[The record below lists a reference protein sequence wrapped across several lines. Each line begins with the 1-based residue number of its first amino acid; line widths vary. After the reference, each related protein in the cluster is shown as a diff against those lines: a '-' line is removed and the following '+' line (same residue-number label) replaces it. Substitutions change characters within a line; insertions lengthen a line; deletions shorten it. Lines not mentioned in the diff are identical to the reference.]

1 MRKTYF
7 ILYTL
12 FLISCSGSPRF
23 RLMDP
28 GHTGI
33 DFQNTVIASDSMN
46 IINYEYFYNGAGVGA
61 GDLNNDGLTDLVF
74 AGNQVSSKVY
84 LNTGNFRFRDI
95 TSYFKGL
102 KNDQWYSG
110 VALADVNNDG
120 WLDVYM
126 TSTAGKD
133 RRKCKNRLWIN
144 NGCNKG
150 ADPVFIEK
158 AEEYGI
164 GCDDKSVAAAFFDY
178 DLDGFLDLY
187 VLNNEIRYPA
197 VSIYRPRIT
206 DGTSP
211 NNDRLYHNNGN
222 GTFTDVTLNAGIL
235 IEGFGMGLSVGDI
248 NKDGYPDIYISNDLL
263 ANDVLYIN
271 QGNGTFRNEISKYIS
286 YQSRTSKGNDI
297 ADVNNDGN
305 PDIFTLDMMPSGYQ
319 KKKQTINGFNY
330 KLYSADEEFGFEH
343 QYQRNMLH
351 LHNGFSDGNLLPFS
365 ETGQIMGL
373 SETDW
378 SWSPLFGDVDNDGSK
393 DLLISSG
400 FPRDIRDKD
409 WTKVKVSAAG
419 SLTTEKALAE
429 MAPELKI
436 PNIVFRNNGD
446 SVFEKKNDWLPEIP
460 SFSYGATLADLDNDG
475 DLDYIV
481 NNLNDKAFIL
491 KNTTVEKSGHKS
503 HFISVRLK
511 GIPVNPMAIG
521 AKIEIWCKGKIQ
533 FYEHF
538 LTRGYASSIDPVIH
552 FGLAGNNII
561 DSIKIIWPG
570 NSYVSLL
577 KNIKSDQILEI
588 SQEQTAR
595 LKRIASVTAKSEYL
609 FYRNDSIL
617 DYTHLQNDYN
627 DFLLSQ
633 KIIPHK
639 FSQVGPV
646 ISKGDI
652 NGDGLEDLIIG
663 ATNKQPTMV
672 YLRRGDGFQ
681 REEIPGLTTNKGF
694 TESGIAVLDYDNDG
708 DNDIV
713 ALAGGYENEKEADYH
728 HLIYENDKGMFTPH
742 PLNVPTFPGAVVR
755 PCDFDHNGYPDIF
768 IGSRIKKGMYPYA
781 NHSWILKNKNGVFSA
796 ENEFRLN
803 LGMVTDAVW
812 TDYDKDGWEDL
823 FVVREWNSPVILRN
837 NKGKELVPMFFGE
850 IESAHGFWTSVA
862 AGDFD
867 GDGDPDFV
875 LGNLGE
881 NHRFTV
887 SDKYPLHMYV
897 ADIEQDGVIDPV
909 MTAFWKNSKGVMTE
923 YPVNYLD
930 ELGSQSPML
939 KALCTDYTSF
949 SNLSFADLLPEKIRQ
964 RIDLSLYVNT
974 TSSYI
979 LWNDQESFR
988 WERLPFK
995 TQLSPLTGLI
1005 ATDINQDGFP
1015 DLIATG
1021 NDYTWDIAT
1030 GCFDANKGLVLI
1042 NKGKLPGKKP
1052 GSTFEIME
1060 PGKSGFLVNGMVG
1073 SLVWLEGDTDILIAG
1088 INRKKAI
1095 VFKHTDR

>member
-1 MRKTYF
+1 MNKLYL
-7 ILYTL
+7 ILCAII
-12 FLISCSGSPRF
+12 LISCSGSPRF

-28 GHTGI
+28 ERTGI
-33 DFQNTVIASDSMN
+33 EFQNTVTASDSMN
-46 IINYEYFYNGAGVGA
+46 LMNYEYFYNGAGVGA
-61 GDLNNDGLTDLVF
+61 GDLNNDGLTDLIF
-74 AGNQVSSKVY
+74 AGNQVCSKIY
-84 LNTGNFRFRDI
+84 LNSGLLRFRDI
-95 TSYFKGL
+95 TSNFKGL
-102 KNDQWYSG
+102 TNDQWYSG

-120 WLDVYM
+120 WLDVYL

-133 RRKCKNRLWIN
+133 RKNRKNRLWIN
-144 NGCNKG
+144 GGSVNGQ
-150 ADPVFIEK
+150 DPVFTEK

-164 GCDDKSVAAAFFDY
+164 ACDDQSVAAAFFDY
-178 DLDGFLDLY
+178 DLDGYLDLY

-222 GTFTDVTLNAGIL
+222 GTFTDVTKQAGIL
-235 IEGFGMGLSVGDI
+235 IEGFGMGLAISDI

-263 ANDVLYIN
+263 SNDVLYIN

-305 PDIFTLDMMPSGYQ
+305 PDIFTLDMMPSSYQ

-330 KLYSADEEFGFEH
+330 KLYEADEQFGFEH

-351 LHNGFSDGNLLPFS
+351 LNNGLSDGNLLSFS
-365 ETGQIMGL
+365 EAGQIMGL

-393 DLLISSG
+393 DLLITTG

-409 WTKVKVSAAG
+409 WTKIKASAAG
-419 SLTTEKALAE
+419 SLTTEKALSE

-436 PNIVFRNNGD
+436 TNIAFRNNGD
-446 SVFEKKNDWLPEIP
+446 SVFCQKNDWLPEIP

-481 NNLNDKAFIL
+481 NNINDKAFIL
-491 KNTTVEKSGHKS
+491 KNTTVEKSGNNS
-503 HFISVRLK
+503 HYISVRLK
-511 GIPVNPMAIG
+511 GTTFNPMAIG
-521 AKIEIWCKGKIQ
+521 AKIETWCKGKRQ
-533 FYEHF
+533 FCEQF

-552 FGLAGNNII
+552 FGLAGNNVI

-577 KNIKSDQILEI
+577 ENIKSNQILEI
-588 SQEQTAR
+588 SQENTAR
-595 LKRIASVTAKSEYL
+595 LKRDSVVSAKSESL
-609 FYRNDSIL
+609 FYSNDSIL
-617 DYTHLQNDYN
+617 DYTHLQNDFN
-627 DFLLSQ
+627 DFLLGQ

-639 FSQVGPV
+639 FSQTGPV
-646 ISKGDI
+646 IEKGDI

-663 ATNKQPTMV
+663 ATNKQPAMV
-672 YLRRGDGFQ
+672 YLRRGAGFQ
-681 REEIPGLTTNKGF
+681 RAEIPGLTTSKGV
-694 TESGIAVLDYDNDG
+694 TESGIAVTDYDNDG

-713 ALAGGYENEKEADYH
+713 VLAGGYENEREEDYQH
-728 HLIYENDKGMFTPH
+728 FIYENNKGVFTPH
-742 PLNVPTFPGAVVR
+742 PLNLPKFPGSVVR
-755 PCDFDHNGYPDIF
+755 TCDFDHNGYVDLF
-768 IGSRIKKGMYPYA
+768 IGSRVKKGIYPYA

-812 TDYDKDGWEDL
+812 ADYDKDGWEDL
-823 FVVREWNSPVILRN
+823 IVVREWNSPVILRN
-837 NKGKELVPMFFGE
+837 NQGKELVPVFLGE
-850 IESAHGFWTSVA
+850 VESMHGLWTSIA

-867 GDGDPDFV
+867 GDGDPDYV

-881 NHRFTV
+881 NHRFIV
-887 SDKYPLHMYV
+887 NNKYPLHMYA
-897 ADIEQDGVIDPV
+897 ADLEQDGIIDPI

-930 ELGSQSPML
+930 ELESQSPMI
-939 KALCTDYTSF
+939 KAFCRDYTSF
-949 SNLSFADLLPEKIRQ
+949 SSMSFADLLPEKFSK
-964 RIDLSLYVNT
+964 RIELSLYVNT

-979 LWNDQESFR
+979 LWNDQKSFR

-995 TQLSPLTGLI
+995 TQLSPLTDLIVTDLNHDGL
-1005 ATDINQDGFP
+1005 P
-1015 DLIATG
+1015 DLLAAG

-1030 GCFDANKGLVLI
+1030 GYFDANKGLVLI
-1042 NKGKLPGKKP
+1042 NKGRKP
-1052 GSTFEIME
+1052 IKNTGPTFEILE
-1060 PGKSGFLVNGMVG
+1060 PEKSGFLVSGMMG
-1073 SLVWLEGDTDILIAG
+1073 SLIRLEGDTDIVIAG
-1088 INRKKAI
+1088 INRRKAI
-1095 VFKHTDR
+1095 VFNHPGR